1 MQHGMMFMQ
10 LSQMLNIQNLFNNT
24 AMTKQAQ
31 NSLNLYR
38 GQNPATIK
46 QALRM
51 QKSSI
56 VEELKAHFGV
66 SDIDS
71 LATRLSIG

>member
-1 MQHGMMFMQ
+1 
-10 LSQMLNIQNLFNNT
+10 
-24 AMTKQAQ
+24 MTKQAQ

-56 VEELKAHFGV
+56 VEELKGHFGV

-71 LATRLSIG
+71 LTTKLSIG

>member
-1 MQHGMMFMQ
+1 
-10 LSQMLNIQNLFNNT
+10 
-24 AMTKQAQ
+24 MTKQAQ
-31 NSLNLYR
+31 NSLDLYR

-51 QKSSI
+51 QKSSV
-56 VEELKAHFGV
+56 VEELKEYFGV

>member
-1 MQHGMMFMQ
+1 
-10 LSQMLNIQNLFNNT
+10 
-24 AMTKQAQ
+24 MTKQAQ
-31 NSLNLYR
+31 NSIDLYA
-38 GQNPATIK
+38 GNNPATIK
-46 QALRM
+46 QALKM
-51 QKSSI
+51 QKKSI

>member
-1 MQHGMMFMQ
+1 
-10 LSQMLNIQNLFNNT
+10 
-24 AMTKQAQ
+24 MTKQAQ
-31 NSLNLYR
+31 NSLDLYR
-38 GQNPATIK
+38 GQNPTTIK

-71 LATRLSIG
+71 LATRLSIS

>member
-1 MQHGMMFMQ
+1 
-10 LSQMLNIQNLFNNT
+10 
-24 AMTKQAQ
+24 MTKQAQ

-66 SDIDS
+66 LDIDS
-71 LATRLSIG
+71 LATRLSMG